1 MGFFEKKAEDIMAGE
16 QAKAG
21 SQSSLV
27 SDHLP
32 LARQISARMKRRYT
46 WVALDD
52 LYSYAL
58 LGLTMAANAFD
69 SSRSVP
75 FASYAFRK
83 ATFWAIDEMR
93 KDGVLR
99 RRTSKAS
106 PRMLPLG
113 EIPGSDDPQ
122 PGELPDDRSGQ
133 AHTMIEARDLC
144 AVLFGQLPTCDRR
157 LLLLYYSEQLT
168 FKEIAAAMDLSESS
182 VCLRHKALIVKLR
195 RLVVVRGMA

>member
-1 MGFFEKKAEDIMAGE
+1 MAGE
-16 QAKAG
+16 QTQAG
-21 SQSSLV
+21 TQASLV

-32 LARQISARMKRRYT
+32 LARQISAKMKRRYT
-46 WVALDD
+46 WVAIDD

-69 SSRSVP
+69 PSRSVP

-99 RRTSKAS
+99 RRTSKIG

-113 EIPGSDDPQ
+113 EIPGSEDPQ
-122 PGELPDDRSGQ
+122 PGELPDGRAGQ
-133 AHTMIEARDLC
+133 AHTLIEARDMC
-144 AVLFGQLPTCDRR
+144 AALFVQLGTRDRQ
-157 LLLLYYSEQLT
+157 LLLLYYTEQLT
-168 FKEIAAAMDLSESS
+168 FKEIAAAMDMSESS
-182 VCLRHKALIVKLR
+182 VCLRHKALIGKLR

>member
-1 MGFFEKKAEDIMAGE
+1 MAAEQTQAGT
-16 QAKAG
+16 QA
-21 SQSSLV
+21 SLV
-27 SDHLP
+27 SDYLP
-32 LARQISARMKRRYT
+32 LARQISAKMKRRYT
-46 WVALDD
+46 WVAIDD

-69 SSRSVP
+69 PSRSVP

-99 RRTSKAS
+99 RRTGKAG

-113 EIPGSDDPQ
+113 EIPGSEDPQ
-122 PGELPDDRSGQ
+122 PGELPDTRAGQ
-133 AHTMIEARDLC
+133 AHTLMEARDFC
-144 AVLFGQLPTCDRR
+144 AALFLQLLARDRR
-157 LLLLYYSEQLT
+157 LLLLYYCEQLT
-168 FKEIAAAMDLSESS
+168 FKEIAAAMDMSESS
-182 VCLRHKALIVKLR
+182 VCLRHKALIGKLR